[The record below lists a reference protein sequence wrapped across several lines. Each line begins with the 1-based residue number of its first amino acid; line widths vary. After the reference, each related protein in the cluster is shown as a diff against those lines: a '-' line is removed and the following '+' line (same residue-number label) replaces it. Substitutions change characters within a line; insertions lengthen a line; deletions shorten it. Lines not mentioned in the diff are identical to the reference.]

1 MEIIPI
7 LRDLTGEQFE
17 NLLSICTKQELLGYT
32 VIFKEGDQS
41 RDMYILTE
49 GFLKVTFRGKEV
61 SRIYPVST
69 VGEMGIFTEETRSAT
84 VTTMT
89 KCSLLRIMKNDL
101 LDLFE
106 KDKDFYIKF
115 QKAMLLDLSNKMRMT
130 NEVVV
135 KLRSKLD
142 KLP

>member
-7 LRDLTGEQFE
+7 LRDLTDEQFE
-17 NLLSICTKQELLGYT
+17 NLLNICTKQELPGYT
-32 VIFKEGDQS
+32 GIFKEGDPS

-49 GFLKVTFRGKEV
+49 GLLKVTFRGKEI
-61 SRIYPVST
+61 SRINPVST

-84 VTTMT
+84 VTTIT
-89 KCSLLRIMKNDL
+89 KCSLLRIMKSDL
-101 LDLFE
+101 FDLFE

-115 QKAMLLDLSNKMRMT
+115 QKAILLDLSDKLRMT
-130 NEVVV
+130 NDVVV
-135 KLRSKLD
+135 KLRTKLD